1 MSGGMIMK
9 IDFHV
14 HQPGRLGDGNY
25 PYRSE
30 DYIKF
35 MDKHGI
41 DISVM
46 LTIDG
51 FWQDPVACN
60 DYLSE
65 WCVSFPDRLVPF
77 CTVDPRK
84 VGADKEVERCVTKLG
99 MRGVKFHNWLQGFS
113 PLETFMAP
121 ICEAAEALGIPL
133 FFHDGTP
140 PYSSPLQIAE
150 LAARHPKLK
159 VILGHAG
166 LHDLWP
172 EAIAAGRRHHNVY
185 LCMCATPPFAMEQI
199 VAQVPLEQIVFGT
212 DGGLFHTA
220 EQPYVDY
227 RFREF
232 DALEIPMTVKDRIL
246 GSNAL
251 RLLGRPVEE
260 RR

>member
-1 MSGGMIMK
+1 MK
-9 IDFHV
+9 VDFHV
-14 HQPGRLGDGNY
+14 HQPGRLEDGTY
-25 PYRSE
+25 PYQAE
-30 DYIKF
+30 EYIDF
-35 MDKHGI
+35 MDKQEI

-60 DYLSE
+60 DYLAE
-65 WCVSFPDRLVPF
+65 WCAPFPARLVPF

-84 VGADKEVERCVTKLG
+84 PGADREVERCVNQLG

-113 PLETFMAP
+113 PLEAFMAP
-121 ICEAAEALGIPL
+121 VCEVASDLGIPL

-140 PYSSPLQIAE
+140 PYSSSLQIAE
-150 LAARHPKLK
+150 LAVRHPRLN

-172 EAIAAGRRHHNVY
+172 EAIAAGRRHSNVY

-199 VAQVPLEQIVFGT
+199 VGQVPLQQIIFGT
-212 DGGLFHTA
+212 DGGLFHEA

-227 RFREF
+227 RFRELG
-232 DALEIPMTVKDRIL
+232 ALEIPQASKEQIL
-246 GSNAL
+246 GPNAL
-251 RLLGRPVEE
+251 RLLGRPY
-260 RR
+260 

>member
-1 MSGGMIMK
+1 MK

-14 HQPGRLGDGNY
+14 HQPGRLGDGSY

-30 DYIKF
+30 DYIEF
-35 MDKHGI
+35 MDKQAI

-51 FWQDPVACN
+51 FWQDPRACN
-60 DYLSE
+60 DYLAE
-65 WCVSFPDRLVPF
+65 WCAPFPDRLVPF

-84 VGADKEVERCVTKLG
+84 AGADKEVERCVAELG

-113 PLETFMAP
+113 PLESFMAP
-121 ICEAAEALGIPL
+121 VCEAAADLGIPL

-140 PYSSPLQIAE
+140 PYSSSLQIAE
-150 LAARHPKLK
+150 LAVRHPKLK
-159 VILGHAG
+159 VVLGHAG

-172 EAIAAGRRHHNVY
+172 EAIAAGRRHRNVY
-185 LCMCATPPFAMEQI
+185 LCMCATPPFAMEKI
-199 VAQVPLEQIVFGT
+199 VEQVPLEQIVFGT

-232 DALEIPMTVKDRIL
+232 DALDIPPAAKERIL

-251 RLLGRPVEE
+251 RLLGRSG
-260 RR
+260 